1 MTPPITPSPISAE
14 HGFSLI
20 EMLVAMLIVTVVMI
34 ALIAVLEFST
44 GQQSRINDRVQA
56 DRLGRIAMT
65 RMIDELHSSCTGF
78 GEDALQGPT
87 ATPVAPL
94 AQTGAVNLWFISAY
108 GSATSKNALPE
119 IVYEHDLNWEK
130 TKSKEG
136 LSLGTLRDYSFQ
148 SKANTG
154 PKFAKAW
161 EFPELKVANAKATIL
176 SKNVAA
182 PVISSAETV
191 FQYYTVATTT
201 GAFSPLTSN
210 IPHEAIENNI
220 VKVVIGFTQ
229 APEDENVKLAR
240 AVPYSDAVVLR
251 LNPNETGTTVQDE
264 PCS

>member
-1 MTPPITPSPISAE
+1 MPPPLTSSTVSAE

-20 EMLVAMLIVTVVMI
+20 EMLVAMLSVTVVMI
-34 ALIAVLEFST
+34 ALVAVLEFST
-44 GQQSRINDRVQA
+44 SQQSRINDRVQA

-78 GEDALQGPT
+78 GEDALQGPS
-87 ATPVAPL
+87 ATPTSPL

-108 GSATSKNALPE
+108 GSATSGHALPE
-119 IVYEHDLNWEK
+119 TVSEHDLNWEK

-136 LSLGTLRDYSFQ
+136 VSLGTLRDYSFQ

-154 PKFAKAW
+154 PKYAKAW
-161 EFPELKVANAKATIL
+161 EFPELKVANAKTTIL
-176 SKNVAA
+176 STNVIP
-182 PVISSAETV
+182 PVVSGAETV
-191 FQYYTVATTT
+191 FQYYTVSNET
-201 GAFSPLTSN
+201 GAFSPLTAS

-220 VKVVIGFTQ
+220 VKVVISFTQ
-229 APEDENVKLAR
+229 APEDESVKLAR

-251 LNPNETGTTVQDE
+251 LNPAETGTTVQDE